1 MSQVSYKNECSQ
13 EEMYERWS
21 ELLGFFRIYPDIFLE
36 WLTPTEVDEETGE
49 VRRIGITLGGDQKIF
64 LRAMAR
70 FASTFFVFPRGFGK
84 TTLELLA
91 VYVFAILYPGT
102 SWSMSA
108 QSLQNSAKFFKDK
121 HADICRFYP
130 MIEKEIESVK
140 ISNNDVYIEFK
151 SGSVVTNITNGSN
164 SKGLRRHGII
174 FEEVALMKFSDYRDN
189 TQPITAVNQ
198 KSQRYMSTDDPFVQN
213 RQGFVTTAYYK
224 NEAYD
229 FCRQLVLDM
238 ANCNNAFVF
247 GASYRL
253 ASKFKRDKPQE
264 EIELEIDRIGQLMFN
279 FNYGSRWAV
288 TNGSCIVDMEK
299 FKELQTLAKPE
310 MKAVKGGEYYIS
322 IDVARSAKS
331 SNNAS
336 AITVL
341 KVLRDARQKVR
352 QMQLVNVIKL
362 PNGMNFR
369 EQSIICKKLVKIYN
383 AQALIV
389 DINGLGVGLL
399 DYLLDSQI
407 LDDGEELEP
416 LDSMNLEIRSSYQY
430 AKRLVYGIQ
439 AQKNNS
445 EMIVNFISCVETKLL
460 RLLEQFDVYQAA
472 GISDEDYMI
481 SEVLPYLRTEN
492 LIAEVQN
499 LTVEQIP
506 SSNKLKVG
514 QLVRMD
520 KDIYSSLLYNLWYI
534 MSECN
539 SSHEEEEEDIMSV
552 LRGMIRKPKIR

>member
-130 MIEKEIESVK
+130 MIEKEIES
-140 ISNNDVYIEFK
+140 K

-174 FEEVALMKFSDYRDN
+174 FEEAALMKFSDYRDN